1 MSTIKAKMQDEQG
14 GLAMGNALIIL
25 AGATG
30 NLGRRVA
37 QALLKHGAKVRAL
50 VRHESAP
57 DKVKELQEKGVE
69 VVVVNFN
76 DLQELTKACVGGHCL
91 VSTLAGL
98 RDVIVDLQTMLLNAA
113 VKAGVP
119 RFIPSDFSID
129 YTKLPPS
136 ANRNL
141 SFRQEFR
148 ERLDKAPISATS
160 ILNGM
165 FMDLLVGP
173 APIILFNLKRV
184 VYWGNPDQ
192 LLDFTAID
200 NVAEFTAL
208 AALDPSTP
216 RFLRI
221 AGDQISARGLAE
233 VASEVTGKKFRLLR
247 AGSLKTLE
255 VLIKVTRMIRPQRD
269 ALYPIWQGMQYLHNM
284 FSGQAKL
291 EPLDNDR
298 YPSIRWIKVQ
308 DFLAAYFSP

>member
-1 MSTIKAKMQDEQG
+1 MRDEQG
-14 GLAMGNALIIL
+14 GLAMGNALIVL

-76 DLQELTKACVGGHCL
+76 DLQELTKACAGGHCL
-91 VSTLAGL
+91 VSTLVGL

-148 ERLDKAPISATS
+148 GRLDKAPISATS

-233 VASEVTGKKFRLLR
+233 VASEVTGKRFRLLR